1 MNVDRCSISQSASDL
16 LIMKEDTLRFQG
28 RIGSYELTLLANLN
42 TIQFHYYQTSLP
54 DLIY

>member
-1 MNVDRCSISQSASDL
+1 MLLSQSASDL
-16 LIMKEDTLRFQG
+16 FIMKEDTLRFQG